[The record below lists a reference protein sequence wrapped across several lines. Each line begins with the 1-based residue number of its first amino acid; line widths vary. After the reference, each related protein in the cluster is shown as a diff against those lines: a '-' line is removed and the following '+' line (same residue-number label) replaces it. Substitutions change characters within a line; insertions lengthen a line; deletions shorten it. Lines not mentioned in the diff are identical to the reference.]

1 MPSSDSDANPNNETD
16 GAPAD
21 PAQIPATI
29 WQLRTQHLAFES
41 GPVLM
46 GIVNATPDSFSD
58 GGRYLQ
64 ADQAVEHA
72 LQLVADGA
80 GILDIGGESTRPY
93 SDPVG
98 EQEELDRVI
107 PVIERLAGETSIPLS
122 IDTSKAAVARAALE
136 AGADIINDVTGL
148 EGDPQM
154 VAVAAETEAG
164 ICAMHMQGTPQTMQD
179 NPTYTDVAGDI
190 LQYLIARRDALIDA
204 GIPRNRICL
213 DPGIGFGKTHTHN
226 LQLIHQAVTF
236 HQTGCPI
243 LVGHS
248 RKGFIGKV
256 LGDKTADRDVGTAT
270 VALALASQGIQ
281 IIRVHNVADCQQ
293 ALRVWAAIGALDGRV
308 VQLD

>member
-1 MPSSDSDANPNNETD
+1 MPSSDSDANPDNETD
-16 GAPAD
+16 GTPAD

-46 GIVNATPDSFSD
+46 GIVNTTPDSFSD
-58 GGRYLQ
+58 GGKYLD
-64 ADQAVEHA
+64 ADRAVEHA

-164 ICAMHMQGTPQTMQD
+164 ICAMHMQGTPKTMQD
-179 NPTYTDVAGDI
+179 NPVYTDVAGDI

-204 GIPRNRICL
+204 GIPQNRICL

-236 HQTGCPI
+236 HKTGCPI

-270 VALALASQGIQ
+270 VAMALASQGIQ
-281 IIRVHNVADCQQ
+281 IIRVHNVVACQQ

-308 VQLD
+308 AQLD